1 MMAVKYVGGVKSHNV
16 SQLST
21 RDRLVFLFF
30 FSVCSLVS
38 YSFEK
43 YRKGDFDGNYKL

>member
-1 MMAVKYVGGVKSHNV
+1 MMAVKCVGGVKSHNV

-21 RDRLVFLFF
+21 RDSRFLFF

-43 YRKGDFDGNYKL
+43 NRRKGDFDGNYKL

>member
-1 MMAVKYVGGVKSHNV
+1 MMAVKYVGGVKSQCITAQLETV
-16 SQLST
+16 SFF
-21 RDRLVFLFF
+21 VF